1 MNPNKSKQSNDYQTI
16 DDIKLNWDWSNQR
29 LKILD
34 CYSINNINL
43 LQVVELA
50 TAAGLGK
57 IIAWV
62 PIAKGSILLAQG
74 FKQEGLIPG
83 FFAGLDAGCYSYYIT
98 PRRSV
103 SAHKYYG
110 IYLAEDTREV
120 NQPSTRPAIATFD
133 YLIRDAQPSDISGMS
148 KLFTNIFTTY
158 PTPVFEPD
166 YLLANIRSRQVL
178 YKLALT
184 GNKIIGIAAADMDGR
199 NRNAE
204 MTDCAT
210 DPQYRGQ
217 GILNRLLCDLEDD
230 LYMQGFSC
238 LYTLCRAT
246 QPAVN
251 KAFLRLGYTFTGRLI
266 NNCNICGDYEDMNL
280 LVKYRA

>member
-16 DDIKLNWDWSNQR
+16 ADIKVYWDWSNQR

-34 CYSINNINL
+34 YYSLNNINL

-50 TAAGLGK
+50 TTAGLGK
-57 IIAWV
+57 IIAWA
-62 PIAKGSILLAQG
+62 PIAKGNVLLSQG
-74 FKQEGLIPG
+74 FEQEGLIPG
-83 FFAGLDAGCYSYYIT
+83 FFAGQDAGCYSYYIT

-103 SAHKYYG
+103 SAHKYDG
-110 IYLAEDTREV
+110 IYLAEDSHEV
-120 NQPSTRPAIATFD
+120 NQPFTRRAIATFD
-133 YLIRDAQPSDISGMS
+133 YLVRDARPSDVSDMS
-148 KLFTNIFTTY
+148 KLFSNIFSTY

-166 YLLANIRSRQVL
+166 YLLANMRSQQLL

-184 GNKIIGIAAADMDGR
+184 GNKVIGIAAADMDGI
-199 NRNAE
+199 NRNVE

-217 GILNRLLCDLEDD
+217 GILNRLLCDLEAD

-251 KAFLRLGYTFTGRLI
+251 KAFLRLGYNFTGRLI
-266 NNCNICGDYEDMNL
+266 NNCNICGGYEDMNL
-280 LVKYRA
+280 LVKHRA